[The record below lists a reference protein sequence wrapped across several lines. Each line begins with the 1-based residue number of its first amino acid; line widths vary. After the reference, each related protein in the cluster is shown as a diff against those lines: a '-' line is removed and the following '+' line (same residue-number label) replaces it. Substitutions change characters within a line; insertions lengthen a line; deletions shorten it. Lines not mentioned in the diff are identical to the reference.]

1 MRRNPFDTVQSPFI
15 TALFH
20 PLNLAILAL
29 AIAAG
34 LCSWWGLFP
43 VGMVIW
49 GIMFLIIYR
58 DPTIRFRHQ
67 VLQRTA
73 LAKRFQD
80 SFDRVERSQ
89 VALFNAMAHARPSI
103 RRILQPVQDS
113 VGQLVDQAYRLC
125 VRMTALENHRLVTQ
139 ANHNQDNNRSQIEQ
153 KIAGTTDP
161 AAKKEYEEAIQ
172 SLDTKDTNIQAI
184 STLLDRTDAQLSSL
198 ASALDGLLTDVI
210 RVQILDANAMRG
222 EIPGLL
228 GKAKAQADQLMEF
241 EDQAARSQV

>member
-15 TALFH
+15 TALLH
-20 PLNLAILAL
+20 PLNLAVLVLAV
-29 AIAAG
+29 AAG

-43 VGMVIW
+43 VGLVIW
-49 GIMFLIIYR
+49 GIMFLWIYR
-58 DPTIRFRHQ
+58 DPSIRFRHQ

-89 VALFNAMAHARPSI
+89 VALFNTIATAKPII
-103 RRILQPVQDS
+103 RRTLQPVQDS
-113 VGQLVDQAYRLC
+113 VGQLIDQTYRLC

-161 AAKKEYEEAIQ
+161 ATKKEYEEAIQ

-184 STLLDRTDAQLSSL
+184 STLLDRTEAQLSSL

-210 RVQILDANAMRG
+210 RVQILDASAIHN
-222 EIPGLL
+222 ELPGLL
-228 GKAKAQADQLMEF
+228 GQIKSQTDQLREF
-241 EDQAARSQV
+241 EEQAARSQS